1 MSTTMLLVVAAGA
14 GIVLALVAVGKLVI
28 WLVTRD

>member
-1 MSTTMLLVVAAGA
+1 MSPATLLVVAASALG
-14 GIVLALVAVGKLVI
+14 VMALVAVARFVI

>member
-1 MSTTMLLVVAAGA
+1 MSPTPLLIVAASALG
-14 GIVLALVAVGKLVI
+14 VLALVAVAKFVI